1 MPAYRHYNI
10 LADSNLVRTRNIAS
24 LPSDTP
30 KKNKALPYLTMRILV
45 TAASLPSACDAKTK

>member
-1 MPAYRHYNI
+1 MPAYWYYNI

>member
-1 MPAYRHYNI
+1 MPAYRHYNMLI
-10 LADSNLVRTRNIAS
+10 NNNLMRTRNIAS